1 MTKARNN
8 IPDTEFELIKRA
20 KSGDDAAFTELIVA
34 YNKRIFNIGLRM
46 LGSSED
52 AADMTQ
58 EVLLKIYRYLGSFRG
73 DSAFSTWVYRITV
86 NSCRDYLRAA
96 YRRREMDFSDFGEDG
111 EFEREFEVADI
122 SAVPETVYL
131 EGEGRNYLLALIGGL
146 NPKYRIVIVMR
157 EISGLSY
164 QEIAD
169 AVNIS
174 IGTVKSRI
182 SRARAALIDKIVA
195 DREQYPNLSG
205 LMNQETRKEAV
216 Q

>member
-1 MTKARNN
+1 MTKVKNN
-8 IPDTEFELIKRA
+8 IPETDFALIKRA
-20 KSGDDAAFTELIVA
+20 KSGDESAFAELVEP
-34 YNKRIFNIGLRM
+34 YGKRIYNIGIRM
-46 LGSSED
+46 LGNSED

-58 EVLLKIYRYLGSFRG
+58 EVLLKIYRYLGGFRG
-73 DSAFSTWVYRITV
+73 DSAFSTWIYRITV
-86 NSCRDYLRAA
+86 NTCRDYLRAA
-96 YRRREMDFSDFGEDG
+96 YRKQEINFSDFGEDTDLAG
-111 EFEREFEVADI
+111 EFEIADVSSI
-122 SAVPETVYL
+122 PETVYL
-131 EGEGRNYLLALIGGL
+131 EGEGRDYLLSLISGL

-182 SRARAALIDKIVA
+182 SRARAALVDKIVA

-205 LMNQETRKEAV
+205 LIYQETRKEAV